1 MVDLHNAIAH
11 LQEKLSAL
19 LKKYAQM
26 EKENHQ
32 LKATIQ
38 EQLSAQ
44 KHLEDSLNSKEAQLT
59 ASMMQ
64 QGSSMDPDQKAKL
77 IKQIDQYIKEIDHS
91 ISNLNP

>member
-1 MVDLHNAIAH
+1 MVDLNNSIAN

-19 LKKYAQM
+19 LKKYAQL

-32 LKATIQ
+32 LKASIEQ
-38 EQLSAQ
+38 EQLVNQ
-44 KHLEDSLNSKEAQLT
+44 QLEGKLKENQAQLT
-59 ASMMQ
+59 AAMMQ
-64 QGSSMDPDQKAKL
+64 QGASMDPAQKAKL

>member
-1 MVDLHNAIAH
+1 MVDLNNSIAN

-19 LKKYAQM
+19 LKKYAQL

-32 LKATIQ
+32 LKTSIEQ
-38 EQLSAQ
+38 EQLVNQ
-44 KHLEDSLNSKEAQLT
+44 QLEGKLKENQAQLT
-59 ASMMQ
+59 AAMMQ
-64 QGSSMDPDQKAKL
+64 QGASMDPAQKAKL